1 MADRAGEEGIPAP
14 PWRKRRKPAQPKR
27 QLSLDLIIEAGLRI
41 LDTEGLGA
49 LSMRRVA
56 QELDTGPASL
66 YAHVA
71 NKDELLEL
79 LYDRVLG
86 EIRLPERD
94 PARWKEQL
102 RAYALEMHRV
112 LKAHRDVARA
122 ALATIPTGENS
133 VRTGEF
139 VFGLLVEAGMP
150 PREAAVALDRLSLY
164 VVGDAY
170 EASLHHA
177 RMRAAGFTDKREYFE
192 SWIGQIKS
200 YYRAL
205 PPERFPHLTKH
216 VDDLVDAGGE
226 ERFRYGLEL
235 ILDGIEARM
244 TGTKAQEASGPRA
257 QAPPGLPGG
266 ARRSPA

>member
-1 MADRAGEEGIPAP
+1 MVDRKGAERVPAP
-14 PWRKRRKPAQPKR
+14 PWRKTRKPAQPKR
-27 QLSLDLIIEAGLRI
+27 QLSQDLIIETGLRI
-41 LDTEGLGA
+41 LDTEGLDA

-71 NKDELLEL
+71 NKEELLEL

-102 RAYALEMHRV
+102 RAYALEVHRV
-112 LKAHRDVARA
+112 LMAHGDVARA

-133 VRTGEF
+133 VRAGEF
-139 VFGLLVEAGMP
+139 IFGLLVEAGMP
-150 PREAAVALDRLSLY
+150 PREAAIALDRLSLY
-164 VVGDAY
+164 IVGDAY
-170 EASLHHA
+170 EASLHYT

-192 SWIGQIKS
+192 SWVGQIMT

-205 PPERFPHLTKH
+205 PPEQFPHVTKH

-226 ERFRYGLEL
+226 ERFRYGLDL

-244 TGTKAQEASGPRA
+244 PGKRA
-257 QAPPGLPGG
+257 
-266 ARRSPA
+266 